1 MKIIRIY
8 SNMEQFKPITFTEG
22 FNVIYGDVVEKSSR
36 LEGKPHEHNLGKT
49 TLVKLIDFMLLK
61 SVSKKSFFNRFSKK
75 FTGWVFFMEIK
86 LNNGKYV
93 TIRRSV
99 TQNTKISFKEHFAPN
114 QNFTKESRWDFEDL
128 ALTTTKEENN
138 PRKILNEYLDFDVL
152 KDYSYRK
159 SLDYFLRGQDDYKE
173 IFKIDKYINSP
184 HIDWKPMLFE
194 LLGYDPRQMYLKY
207 ELDTN
212 KEITEKHV
220 ARLQDDFESEEVY
233 RIRAAIEAKTRDRD
247 DLKKKVDS
255 FNFFEQDQGVNIHLV
270 QNTETEIASL
280 NKREYRLNYDIE
292 QIQESLDSAK
302 NVSVDFDE
310 IKDIF
315 QQASIYFPENLTND
329 YRAVVNFSENI
340 TSERNS
346 YLLEELN
353 TAQEEVRKVR
363 KRLAELN
370 QERAEA
376 LSLLGEKDTFIKY
389 KAYQNELVRVES
401 ELAKFNAQLQNAET
415 VDGYNESIEKTK
427 EEIRQAAI
435 EIKKQLDIGSDD
447 RSEIARLFQAFFKS
461 IMGYTALL
469 VVETN
474 KNGNVEFDTAVL
486 DESDDLTG
494 QGEGHTANK
503 TLCASLIMAILA
515 HYSNRSYFK
524 FTYLDGVLD
533 SGGNNPKESLLEL
546 ARSVSKQYGIQIIFS
561 VIKSDIPATFQ
572 FKQGEVRRTLSEDDR
587 LFGMTF

>member
-36 LEGKPHEHNLGKT
+36 IEGKPHEHNLGKT
-49 TLVKLIDFMLLK
+49 SLVKLIDFMLLK
-61 SVSKKSFFNRFSKK
+61 GVSEKSFFSKFKKK

-99 TQNTKISFKEHFAPN
+99 TQNTKISFKEHFKPN
-114 QNFTKESRWDFEDL
+114 QNFTKESKWDYEDL
-128 ALTTTKEENN
+128 ALTTKKDENN
-138 PRKILNEYLDFDVL
+138 PKTILNEYLDFDVI

-173 IFKIDKYINSP
+173 IFKIDKYINSA
-184 HIDWKPMLFE
+184 HVDWKPMLFE
-194 LLGYDPRQMYLKY
+194 LLGYDPKQMVLKY
-207 ELDTN
+207 RLDSN
-212 KEITEKHV
+212 KKSTEDHV

-255 FNFFEQDQGVNIHLV
+255 FNFFEQDQGINVELV
-270 QNTETEIASL
+270 QNTENEIASL
-280 NKREYRLNYDIE
+280 NKKEYRLNYEIE

-302 NVSVDFDE
+302 NVSVDFGE

-315 QQASIYFPENLTND
+315 QQAEIYFPDNLAED
-329 YRAVVNFSENI
+329 YKAVVSFTENI
-340 TSERNS
+340 TSERNK
-346 YLLEELN
+346 YLLEELKS
-353 TAQEEVRKVR
+353 AQEEVGGVR
-363 KRLAELN
+363 KRLIKLN
-370 QERAEA
+370 QERMEA
-376 LSLLGEKDTFIKY
+376 LSLLGEKDTFVKY
-389 KAYQNELVRVES
+389 KAYQNELVRVEA
-401 ELAKFNAQLQNAET
+401 ELARFDAQLQNAET
-415 VDGYNESIEKTK
+415 IDGYNESIEKTT
-427 EEIRQAAI
+427 EEIRLATA
-435 EIKKQLDIGSDD
+435 EIKKQLDEGSQDKSD
-447 RSEIARLFQAFFKS
+447 IARLFQSFFKS

-474 KNGNVEFDTAVL
+474 KSGNVEFETAVL
-486 DESDDLTG
+486 DESEDLTG
-494 QGEGHTANK
+494 QGDGHTANK
-503 TLCASLIMAILA
+503 TLCASLVMAILA
-515 HYSNRSYFK
+515 HYSDRSYFR

-546 ARSVSKQYGIQIIFS
+546 ARDVSANYGLQIIFS

-572 FKQGEVRRTLSEDDR
+572 FKDGEVRRTLSEEDR
-587 LFGMTF
+587 LFGMIF

>member
-36 LEGKPHEHNLGKT
+36 IEGKPHEHNLGKT
-49 TLVKLIDFMLLK
+49 SLVKLIDFMLLK
-61 SVSKKSFFNRFSKK
+61 GVSEKSFFSKFKKK
-75 FTGWVFFMEIK
+75 FTGWVFFIEIK
-86 LNNGKYV
+86 LNNGKYL

-99 TQNTKISFKEHFAPN
+99 TQNTKISFKEHFKPN
-114 QNFTKESRWDFEDL
+114 QNFTKESQWDYEDL
-128 ALTTTKEENN
+128 ALTTKKEENN
-138 PRKILNEYLDFDVL
+138 PKTILNEYLDFDVV

-173 IFKIDKYINSP
+173 IFKIDKYINSA

-194 LLGYDPRQMYLKY
+194 LLGYDPKQMTLKY
-207 ELDTN
+207 RLDSN
-212 KEITEKHV
+212 KKSTEDHV

-255 FNFFEQDQGVNIHLV
+255 FNFFEQDQGINVQLV
-270 QNTETEIASL
+270 QNTENEIASL
-280 NKREYRLNYDIE
+280 NKKEYRLNYEIE

-302 NVSVDFDE
+302 NISVDFDE
-310 IKDIF
+310 IKGIF
-315 QQASIYFPENLTND
+315 QQAEIYFPDNLSQD
-329 YRAVVNFSENI
+329 YKAVVSFTENI
-340 TSERNS
+340 TSERNK
-346 YLLEELN
+346 YLLEELKS
-353 TAQEEVRKVR
+353 TQEEIVNIR
-363 KRLAELN
+363 KRLGDLN
-370 QERAEA
+370 QERMEA
-376 LSLLGEKDTFIKY
+376 LSLLGEKDTFVKY
-389 KAYQNELVRVES
+389 KAYQNELVRVEA

-415 VDGYNESIEKTK
+415 IDGYNESIEKTT
-427 EEIRQAAI
+427 EEIRQVTA
-435 EIKKQLDIGSDD
+435 EIKKQLDLGSKDKSD
-447 RSEIARLFQAFFKS
+447 IARLFQLFFKS

-474 KNGNVEFDTAVL
+474 KSGNVEFETAVL
-486 DESDDLTG
+486 DESEDLTG
-494 QGEGHTANK
+494 QGDGHTANK
-503 TLCASLIMAILA
+503 TLCASLVMAILA
-515 HYSNRSYFK
+515 HYSDRSYFR

-533 SGGNNPKESLLEL
+533 SGGNNPKESLLDL
-546 ARSVSKQYGIQIIFS
+546 ARSVSAKYGLQIIFS

-572 FKQGEVRRTLSEDDR
+572 FKEGEVRRTLSEEDR